1 MVETHSFKRSH
12 NIMIDAPADAVLDY
26 VCNPNSWPEWITAS
40 HKIDSPDRPL
50 RKGDTFVEEWHTRSG
65 RAKLKWE
72 VTECDPPHLWIGETE
87 TDFIGTII
95 VRYDIKEMGDQVR
108 FTRTMI
114 NPARPKPPT
123 KDQIDRL
130 NKEADVALAN
140 IKKIVEARFAKT
152 S

>member
-12 NIMIDAPADAVLDY
+12 SILISAPAGNVLDY
-26 VCNPNSWPEWITAS
+26 VCNPNSWPEWLAAS

-50 RKGDTFVEEWHTRSG
+50 RKDDTFVEEWHTRSG
-65 RAKLKWE
+65 PAQLNWV
-72 VTECDPPHLWIGETE
+72 VTECEPPHLWVGETQ

-95 VRYDIKEMGDQVR
+95 VRYDVKEEGDQVR

-123 KDQIDRL
+123 QDQINRL
-130 NKEADVALAN
+130 NKEADIALAN
-140 IKKIVEARFAKT
+140 IKKNVEARIAKA